1 VNPGNQEWNIPE
13 SWRRISLK
21 SLRGISK
28 RIKEGIG
35 GDKFTLILGAGQLE
49 HILHAFGQKQAGS
62 KGQP

>member
-1 VNPGNQEWNIPE
+1 VNPGNQGWNIPDIMMG
-13 SWRRISLK
+13 ISMK

-28 RIKEGIG
+28 RIKEGIE